1 MTKPNDNV
9 VRETNIVVASDIC
22 SSTAIL
28 EDLLRSESQA
38 RWRNLLIGLKEFLL
52 RAADQLPLVPYKFVG
67 DGWILLFDT
76 DIRPRALFR
85 FLEQY
90 CKRYDELFSEII
102 EPVLSCR
109 PGPTGI
115 AFGIDRGTLVQF
127 VMSESNE
134 FIGRPLNVASRLQ
147 AAVKQTIQPA
157 AWHALIT
164 NSLYADQNHE

>member
-9 VRETNIVVASDIC
+9 VRQTKIVVASDIC

-38 RWRNLLIGLKEFLL
+38 RWRNLLIGLKEFLA
-52 RAADQLPLVPYKFVG
+52 RAAGQLPLVPYKFVG

-76 DIRPRALFR
+76 DIRSRALFR

-102 EPVLSCR
+102 E
-109 PGPTGI
+109 
-115 AFGIDRGTLVQF
+115 
-127 VMSESNE
+127 
-134 FIGRPLNVASRLQ
+134 
-147 AAVKQTIQPA
+147 
-157 AWHALIT
+157 
-164 NSLYADQNHE
+164 